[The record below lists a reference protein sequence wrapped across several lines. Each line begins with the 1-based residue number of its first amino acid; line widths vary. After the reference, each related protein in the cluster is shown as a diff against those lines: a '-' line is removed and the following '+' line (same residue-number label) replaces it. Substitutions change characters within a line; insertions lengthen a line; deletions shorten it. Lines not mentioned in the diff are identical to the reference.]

1 MCSFGSTGGGCC
13 TWLFHIKQK
22 ILDTTACFSLFQH
35 TAFYFP
41 PSSMVP
47 LSLQR
52 GKRAACFPF
61 VELLNSYLY
70 TRGHSASYSHLNS
83 HISDLSFPQIGHLFF
98 RAKLRHR
105 GRFGVGNPIL
115 SDKKMFLITPASPL
129 DLHRPENPTWILAEQ
144 GQSLVLAGY

>member
-1 MCSFGSTGGGCC
+1 MLSICGVFEF
-13 TWLFHIKQK
+13 L
-22 ILDTTACFSLFQH
+22 
-35 TAFYFP
+35 
-41 PSSMVP
+41 P
-47 LSLQR
+47 L
-52 GKRAACFPF
+52 FPF
-61 VELLNSYLY
+61 VEFLNSYLY

>member
-1 MCSFGSTGGGCC
+1 MSPIGSYVSALTSKGRSVCSFGSTGGGCC

-22 ILDTTACFSLFQH
+22 ILDTTACFPLFQH

-70 TRGHSASYSHLNS
+70 TKRSYAVSTPCAPKGAHRPAILM
-83 HISDLSFPQIGHLFF
+83 
-98 RAKLRHR
+98 LRHR
-105 GRFGVGNPIL
+105 LKNPDRIL
-115 SDKKMFLITPASPL
+115 ADLQVV
-129 DLHRPENPTWILAEQ
+129 DLHRPCACPCFNYL
-144 GQSLVLAGY
+144 LFL

>member
-1 MCSFGSTGGGCC
+1 MTRWSPFYDNFHGIVGNEENTFSSF
-13 TWLFHIKQK
+13 
-22 ILDTTACFSLFQH
+22 
-35 TAFYFP
+35 
-41 PSSMVP
+41 
-47 LSLQR
+47 QR

-61 VELLNSYLY
+61 VEFLNSYLY